1 MVKYFLT
8 SFIYRDCVDKKKER
22 QFLAALSIMRLEE
35 TYLL

>member
-1 MVKYFLT
+1 
-8 SFIYRDCVDKKKER
+8 VDKKKER